1 MLTTGDMARLSNST
15 LRTVRFYEE
24 AGLLTPEPRDAGG
37 QRLFQRRELDKLKL
51 ASELRQ
57 AGFSLDEIR
66 SLFEV
71 KHRNA
76 SGRSAARELVEEL
89 ESRAQQVSDRIRL
102 LERLREDLVAA
113 RRAIKPCENC
123 TDTHLFPESCS
134 ECRTMLDAGDLPPAA
149 TVLWDLRR

>member
-1 MLTTGDMARLSNST
+1 MLTTGDMARLSKST

-24 AGLLTPEPRDAGG
+24 AGLLSPEPREAGG
-37 QRLFQRRELDKLKL
+37 QRLFRRRELDKLKL

-71 KHRNA
+71 KHRNT
-76 SGRSAARELVEEL
+76 SGRSAARELVAEL
-89 ESRAQQVSDRIRL
+89 ESRTRQVGERIRL
-102 LERLREDLVAA
+102 LERLRADLVAA
-113 RRAIKPCENC
+113 RRAIEPCENC
-123 TDTHLFPESCS
+123 ADTNFPESCS